1 MILRVWDYY
10 DEFQCIADKCKDSCC
25 IGWEID
31 IDEDTF
37 AYYST
42 VPGVFGNRLKKQ
54 MYLTKDKEHSFRL
67 GEHGRCPFLNSG
79 NLCDICIELGEE
91 ALSEVCTEYPR
102 FSITYG
108 NVLQKALCLSCEEVG
123 RILFTHD
130 EPVKLVDYEMPD
142 CEEEY
147 ISEEKEKEE
156 ILSRE
161 ESLEEE
167 AQEAR
172 EANYIAWLESMQ
184 ELLISTLQNRAIPFA
199 DRVSSFLAISK
210 RAQDF
215 INSWMKCKGE
225 LDFDTNPEEFIRI
238 GKSKEDKLGIGLQ
251 EQNDCWEAGTYE
263 AFLQRFEV
271 FTRMEVLDEEWTH
284 IKELFAE
291 DFTEQTYE
299 ALTKEYL
306 SGKDYK
312 ENDYEQ
318 LAVYF
323 VFRYFM
329 NAVYNYDVLSYAKL
343 AILFTRVILDMDVIR
358 YHRNGKRFSLE
369 DRIDMVRIFSKEVE
383 HSEENV
389 ELAREEVLF

>member
-31 IDEDTF
+31 IDEDTY
-37 AYYST
+37 AYYAT
-42 VPGVFGNRLKKQ
+42 VPGAFGKKLKKH
-54 MYLTKDKEHSFRL
+54 MYLTKDKEYSFRL

-108 NVLQKALCLSCEEVG
+108 DVWQKALCLSCEEVG

-142 CEEEY
+142 YEEEY

-172 EANYIAWLESMQ
+172 EANYITWLESMQ
-184 ELLISTLQNRAIPFA
+184 ALLISTLQNRTIPFA
-199 DRVSSFLAISK
+199 DRVSLFLAIAK
-210 RAQDF
+210 KAQDF
-215 INSWMKCKGE
+215 INTWLEC
-225 LDFDTNPEEFIRI
+225 DTKPDYDREWEALIQEGNA
-238 GKSKEDKLGIGLQ
+238 EDYKLENHLQ
-251 EQNDCWEAGTYE
+251 ELADPWETGTYE

-284 IKELFAE
+284 IKKLFAE

-299 ALTKEYL
+299 TLTKEYL

-329 NAVYNYDVLSYAKL
+329 NAVYNYDLLSYAKL

-358 YHRNGKRFSLE
+358 YHRNGKRFSVE
-369 DRIDMVRIFSKEVE
+369 DRIDTARIFSKEVE

>member
-10 DEFQCIADKCKDSCC
+10 EKFQCIADKCKDSCC

-31 IDEDTF
+31 IDEDTYE
-37 AYYST
+37 YYAA
-42 VPGVFGNRLKKQ
+42 VPGSFGKRLKRH

-67 GEHGRCPFLNSG
+67 GEHGRCPFLNSE

-108 NVLQKALCLSCEEVG
+108 DVWQKALCLSCEEVG
-123 RILFTHD
+123 RILFTHK

-142 CEEEY
+142 YEEEY
-147 ISEEKEKEE
+147 TSEEEE
-156 ILSRE
+156 IHGQD
-161 ESLEEE
+161 ESLKE

-172 EANYIAWLESMQ
+172 EVHYIAWLEKLQ
-184 ELLISTLQNRAIPFA
+184 ELLISTLQNREISFA
-199 DRVSSFLAISK
+199 DRVALFLNIA
-210 RAQDF
+210 RNAQNF
-215 INSWMKCKGE
+215 INTWLEWDTEPDYDKE
-225 LDFDTNPEEFIRI
+225 LEGLRRLAADCLEPEAMTE
-238 GKSKEDKLGIGLQ
+238 
-251 EQNDCWEAGTYE
+251 TYE

-271 FTRMEVLDEEWTH
+271 FTRMEVLDKEWMH
-284 IKELFAE
+284 VKELFAA

-299 ALTKEYL
+299 TRTQEYL
-306 SGKDYK
+306 SSKDYR

-343 AILFTRVILDMDVIR
+343 AVLFTRVILDMDVIR
-358 YHRNGKRFSLE
+358 YHRNGKCFTLE
-369 DRIDMVRIFSKEVE
+369 DRIDTARIFSKEVE

-389 ELAREEVLF
+389 EMAREEVLF

>member
-10 DEFQCIADKCKDSCC
+10 EEFQCIADKCKDSCC

-31 IDEDTF
+31 IDEDTY

-42 VPGVFGNRLKKQ
+42 VPGAFGKRLKKH
-54 MYLTKDKEHSFRL
+54 MYLTKDKEHSFQL

-91 ALSEVCTEYPR
+91 ALSEVCTEHPR
-102 FSITYG
+102 FSIAYG
-108 NVLQKALCLSCEEVG
+108 DVWQKALCLSCEEVG

-130 EPVKLVDYEMPD
+130 ETVKLVDYEMPD
-142 CEEEY
+142 YEDECDPEEEQ
-147 ISEEKEKEE
+147 EEEH
-156 ILSRE
+156 RE
-161 ESLEEE
+161 EH
-167 AQEAR
+167 
-172 EANYIAWLESMQ
+172 YFAWLEKLQ
-184 ELLISTLQNRAIPFA
+184 TLLITTLQSRGIPFA
-199 DRVSSFLAISK
+199 DRVASFLDIASK
-210 RAQDF
+210 AQDF
-215 INSWMKCKGE
+215 INIWLECDTEPDYDREWE
-225 LDFDTNPEEFIRI
+225 LLIPAGNAENY
-238 GKSKEDKLGIGLQ
+238 KLKNSLQ
-251 EQNDCWEAGTYE
+251 EQNDCWDTGTYE

-284 IKELFAE
+284 IKELFTE
-291 DFTEQTYE
+291 DFSEQTYE

-306 SGKDYK
+306 SGEDYK

-369 DRIDMVRIFSKEVE
+369 DRIDTARIFSKEVE